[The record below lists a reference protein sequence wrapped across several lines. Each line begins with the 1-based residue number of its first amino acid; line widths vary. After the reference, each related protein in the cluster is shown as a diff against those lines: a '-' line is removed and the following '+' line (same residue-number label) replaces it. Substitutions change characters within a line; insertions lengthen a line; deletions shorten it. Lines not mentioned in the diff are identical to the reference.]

1 VPGPA
6 AYNINNSYVDRASAA
21 FSLRPKS
28 TYASMF
34 NDPTRKN
41 PGPGYYDPSRA
52 LENKNGFTLSSK
64 FKSSGAAVISKTGK
78 RFDNRDMRR
87 SMEIPGPG

>member
-1 VPGPA
+1 
-6 AYNINNSYVDRASAA
+6 
-21 FSLRPKS
+21 
-28 TYASMF
+28 MF